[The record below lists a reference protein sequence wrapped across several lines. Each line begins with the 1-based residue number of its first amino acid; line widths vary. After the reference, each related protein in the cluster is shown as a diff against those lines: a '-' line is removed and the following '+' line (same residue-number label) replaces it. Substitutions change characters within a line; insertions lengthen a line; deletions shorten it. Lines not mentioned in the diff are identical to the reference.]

1 MLRVVYEAAD
11 DLKPG
16 QLVAISEDRGIITV
30 RIRRTADAFDYTRA
44 LAEEMDKFLA
54 GAEWFQ
60 LWKSTITSPQSDE
73 CPVRVVYV
81 LDLDGD
87 LKVGEFVKIRE
98 RQGLVKITVDPD
110 ADVNVFV
117 AALNSAIEKF
127 LSGGQWFQLWRGEIV
142 DMASPE
148 TMNVEV

>member
-1 MLRVVYEAAD
+1 MLHVVYEAAD

-16 QLVAISEDRGIITV
+16 QLVAIGEDRGIITV

-44 LAEEMDKFLA
+44 LTEELDKFLA

-60 LWKSTITSPQSDE
+60 LWTSTIVSPQSTD

-87 LKVGEFVKIRE
+87 LDDGEFVKIRE
-98 RQGLVKITVDPD
+98 HQGLVRITVDPE
-110 ADVNVFV
+110 ADVDLFV
-117 AALNSAIEKF
+117 AVLNPAIERF
-127 LSGGQWFQLWRGEIV
+127 LSGGQWFQHWQGEIV
-142 DMASPE
+142 
-148 TMNVEV
+148 T